1 MYMRL
6 RNLDNQL
13 LLLYSLRD
21 NPKYNAS
28 QRSAIIDCI
37 NAIKSAP
44 EELGYQDNSKLAEYL
59 TKKYNGGV

>member
-1 MYMRL
+1 MRL

-21 NPKYNAS
+21 SSKYDAR

-37 NAIKSAP
+37 NALKDAP
-44 EELGYQDNSKLAEYL
+44 EELGYQDTGRLAEYL
-59 TKKYNGGV
+59 TKKYNGGY

>member
-1 MYMRL
+1 MRL

-21 NPKYNAS
+21 SSKYDAR

-37 NAIKSAP
+37 NALKEAP
-44 EELGYQDNSKLAEYL
+44 EEVGYQDTGRAAEYL
-59 TKKYNGGV
+59 VKRYNGGC